1 MLAFIYLGLGNI
13 TQNLYVVPVTEHFG
27 FSRSDFSLIFS
38 IVSAIGIV
46 ANLTYNKVYKKF
58 GIRFIVG
65 TGTLSIAVAYFIYY
79 KALSLSAFYIGAI
92 LFGVGMVFTST
103 LTFSILINNWFTE
116 KKGLILGLIFAGSGL
131 GGSVFSPL
139 VANLISNYSFSRA
152 YLTGSI
158 VFFILSLP
166 ISLMIKESDKRVEEI
181 EIKQGDNIMTTKKT
195 VRDLFK
201 EPHIMSGMFCLFLM
215 GFLIAPLLNI
225 TPAHMTDR
233 NFDYI
238 FASKI
243 SGGIML
249 ILALAKVLLGMIND
263 RFGIRVSISL
273 GLITFILSALLL
285 LFMNTE
291 VIAWLYSLTYGISL
305 ATLSV
310 LIPLFILAVT
320 GEEDF
325 GTLIG
330 IGVSMM
336 SAGVAAGTPAIS
348 LSYDLT
354 GTYDLVLVIFAL
366 LGLAAYLLTMLTIKR
381 SSDVQRNLKL
391 IKTNYD
397 QDKYEMEVTEKNC

>member
-13 TQNLYVVPVTEHFG
+13 TKNLYVVPVTEYFG
-27 FSRSDFSLIFS
+27 FSRSKFSFIFS
-38 IVSAIGIV
+38 IIAAIGIL
-46 ANLTYNKVYKKF
+46 ANITYNKVYERL

-65 TGTLSIAVAYFIYY
+65 SGTLFIAIGYFIYY
-79 KALSLSAFYIGAI
+79 KATTLTAFYIGAA
-92 LFGVGMVFTST
+92 LFGVGLVYSST

-139 VANLISNYSFSRA
+139 VANIITNYGFGRSYLAGSN
-152 YLTGSI
+152 I
-158 VFFILSLP
+158 FFILSVP
-166 ISLMIKESDKRVEEI
+166 ITLMIKEPDKPVAETV
-181 EIKQGDNIMTTKKT
+181 IKKGDNIMTTKKT
-195 VRDLFK
+195 VGDLLK
-201 EPHIMSGMFCLFLM
+201 EPHIMSALFCLFLF

-243 SGGIML
+243 SGAIML
-249 ILALAKVLLGMIND
+249 VLAFAKVLLGMIND
-263 RFGIRVSISL
+263 HFGIKVSISI
-273 GLITFILSALLL
+273 GLITFILSALFL
-285 LFMNTE
+285 LFMNNK
-291 VIAWLYSLTYGISL
+291 ILAWLYSLTYGIAL

-310 LIPLFILAVT
+310 LIPLFVLAIT

-330 IGVSMM
+330 IGVSLM

-354 GTYDLVLVIFAL
+354 GSYDLVLRIFAL
-366 LGLAAYLLTMLTIKR
+366 LGIAAYILTMVTIKK
-381 SSDVQRNLKL
+381 SNKVNRNF
-391 IKTNYD
+391 NA
-397 QDKYEMEVTEKNC
+397 

>member
-1 MLAFIYLGLGNI
+1 MTLTKKINYGYVIVFSCFMLAFIYLGLGNI
-13 TQNLYVVPVTEHFG
+13 TKNLYVVPVTEYFG
-27 FSRSDFSLIFS
+27 FSRSKFSFIFS
-38 IVSAIGIV
+38 IIAAIGIL
-46 ANLTYNKVYKKF
+46 ANITYNKVYERL

-65 TGTLSIAVAYFIYY
+65 SGTLFIAIGYFIYY
-79 KALSLSAFYIGAI
+79 KATTLTAFYIGAA
-92 LFGVGMVFTST
+92 LFGVGLVYSST

-139 VANLISNYSFSRA
+139 VANIITNYGFGRS
-152 YLTGSI
+152 YLAGSI
-158 VFFILSLP
+158 IFFILSVP
-166 ISLMIKESDKRVEEI
+166 ITLMIKEPDKPVAETV
-181 EIKQGDNIMTTKKT
+181 IKKGDNIMTTKKT
-195 VRDLFK
+195 VGDLLK
-201 EPHIMSGMFCLFLM
+201 EPHIMSALFCLFLF

-243 SGGIML
+243 SGAIML
-249 ILALAKVLLGMIND
+249 VLAFAKVLLGMIND
-263 RFGIRVSISL
+263 HFGIKVSISI
-273 GLITFILSALLL
+273 GLITFILSALFL
-285 LFMNTE
+285 LFMNNK
-291 VIAWLYSLTYGISL
+291 ILAWLYSLTYGIAL

-310 LIPLFILAVT
+310 LIPLFVLAIT

-330 IGVSMM
+330 IGVSLM

-354 GTYDLVLVIFAL
+354 GSYDLVLRIFAL
-366 LGLAAYLLTMLTIKR
+366 LGIAAYILTMVTIKK
-381 SSDVQRNLKL
+381 SNKVNRNF
-391 IKTNYD
+391 NA
-397 QDKYEMEVTEKNC
+397 

>member
-1 MLAFIYLGLGNI
+1 MTLTKKINYGYVIVFSCFMLAFIYLGLGNI
-13 TQNLYVVPVTEHFG
+13 TKNLYVVPVTEYFG
-27 FSRSDFSLIFS
+27 FSRSKFSFIFS
-38 IVSAIGIV
+38 IIAAIGIL
-46 ANLTYNKVYKKF
+46 ANITYNKVYERL

-65 TGTLSIAVAYFIYY
+65 SGTLFIAIGYFIYY
-79 KALSLSAFYIGAI
+79 KATTLTAFYIGAA
-92 LFGVGMVFTST
+92 LFGVGLVYSST

-139 VANLISNYSFSRA
+139 VANIITNYGFGRSYLAGSN
-152 YLTGSI
+152 I
-158 VFFILSLP
+158 FFILSVP
-166 ISLMIKESDKRVEEI
+166 ITLMIKEPDKPVAETV
-181 EIKQGDNIMTTKKT
+181 IKKGDNIMTTKKT
-195 VRDLFK
+195 VGDLLK
-201 EPHIMSGMFCLFLM
+201 EPHIMSALFCLFLF

-243 SGGIML
+243 SGAIML
-249 ILALAKVLLGMIND
+249 VLAFAKVLLGMIND
-263 RFGIRVSISL
+263 HFGIKVSISI
-273 GLITFILSALLL
+273 GLITFILSALFL
-285 LFMNTE
+285 LFMNNK
-291 VIAWLYSLTYGISL
+291 ILAWLYSLTYGIAL

-310 LIPLFILAVT
+310 LIPLFVLAIT

-330 IGVSMM
+330 IGVSLM

-354 GTYDLVLVIFAL
+354 GSYDLVLRIFAL
-366 LGLAAYLLTMLTIKR
+366 LGIAAYILTMVTIKK
-381 SSDVQRNLKL
+381 SNKVNRNF
-391 IKTNYD
+391 NA
-397 QDKYEMEVTEKNC
+397 